1 MTFVSKATSSKRYK
15 YLVDTV
21 ISESA
26 VQIDT
31 KCSITYNEDEY
42 EVSIEV
48 IVLILY
54 LSV

>member
-1 MTFVSKATSSKRYK
+1 MTFVSKATSSKTV

-31 KCSITYNEDEY
+31 KCSITYKEY
-42 EVSIEV
+42 
-48 IVLILY
+48 LKQLQ
-54 LSV
+54 